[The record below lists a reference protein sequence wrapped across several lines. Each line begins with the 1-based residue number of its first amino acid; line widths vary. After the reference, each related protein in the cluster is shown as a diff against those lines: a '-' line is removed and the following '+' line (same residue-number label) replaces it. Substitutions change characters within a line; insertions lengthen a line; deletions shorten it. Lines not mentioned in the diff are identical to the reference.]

1 MKGRITMKEEEDF
14 PTVKT
19 QQKATALK
27 PKPVIAKQ
35 TTTMRSSSSVSHRR
49 PKSTKTKKTSKTAKQ
64 KATARKKPARA
75 STSGIVYHDPRK
87 GLSSFLTRLH

>member
-1 MKGRITMKEEEDF
+1 M
-14 PTVKT
+14 TVRKKT
-19 QQKATALK
+19 K
-27 PKPVIAKQ
+27 PKKKTARMTRVKKKAAVGKKAKK
-35 TTTMRSSSSVSHRR
+35 TGKRAAKTRR
-49 PKSTKTKKTSKTAKQ
+49 KTSKTAKQ